1 MRLLSFLHR
10 LLSIYSHIVKIMA
23 ENLRQSEILEIAA
36 QEGRVQVDEL
46 VRRLSTSAQTIRKD
60 LTELAEAGRLKRV
73 HGGAILPTG
82 VTNIGYSERRD
93 LNAEAKA
100 RIAARV
106 AQDIPN
112 NASVFL
118 NIGTTTEAVARALLS
133 HRDLMV
139 VTNNLNI
146 ANILA
151 ANPKCEVVVTG
162 GVLRRADGGLTGDM
176 TVKMIEQFKTD
187 IAVIG
192 CSALDTDGDILDF
205 DVQEVSVSQTILRQS
220 RRSMLVA
227 DTSKFDRRAPV
238 RIGSMAQV
246 DTVFTDA
253 TLPAPLARKFNDWQT
268 QLVIC

>member
-1 MRLLSFLHR
+1 
-10 LLSIYSHIVKIMA
+10 MA
-23 ENLRQSEILEIAA
+23 ENFRQSEILEIAA
-36 QEGRVQVDEL
+36 QEGRVQVEDL

-60 LTELAEAGRLKRV
+60 LSELSETGRLKRV
-73 HGGAILPTG
+73 HGGAILPSG
-82 VTNIGYSERRD
+82 ATNIGYSERRD
-93 LNAEAKA
+93 LNADAKS
-100 RIAARV
+100 RIACA
-106 AQDIPN
+106 AASEIPN

-133 HRDLMV
+133 HKGLMV

-151 ANPKCEVVVTG
+151 ASPNCEVVVAG
-162 GVLRRADGGLTGDM
+162 GVLRRTDGGLTGDM
-176 TVKMIEQFKTD
+176 TVKTIERFKVD

-220 RRSMLVA
+220 RHTMLVA
-227 DTSKFDRRAPV
+227 DTSKFDRQAPV
-238 RIGSMAQV
+238 RIGSLAQI

-253 TLPAPLARKFNDWQT
+253 TLPEPLPSKLDDWST
-268 QLVIC
+268 RLVTC